1 MAKKKAK
8 RAAPTRACEG
18 CGTPYHPRSAKCP
31 KCEKPNPTLYGV
43 GRKKTSRRRGAP
55 TDDTL
60 GAAIDFVESAGSVAA
75 AMAAFDTLERV
86 KSL

>member
-8 RAAPTRACEG
+8 RKAPTRACEG

-31 KCEKPNPTLYGV
+31 KCGRANPTLHS
-43 GRKKTSRRRGAP
+43 RKRKGGKAP
-55 TDDTL
+55 AEAVV
-60 GAAIDFVESAGSVAA
+60 AAIDFVEQAGSMKAA
-75 AMAAFDTLERV
+75 KAAFDRLEQI